1 MEQFYFNVERK
12 ITTWVRELHSIRAE
26 TKEEAVEKMIAEFK
40 DNELDADTF
49 CEQEHLYDTD
59 TLLSI
64 EENDGNATCELYFDG
79 EGDREFIIDNL
90 NNTTN

>member
-12 ITTWVRELHSIRAE
+12 ITTLVRELHSIRAG

>member
-1 MEQFYFNVERK
+1 
-12 ITTWVRELHSIRAE
+12 
-26 TKEEAVEKMIAEFK
+26 MIAEFK

>member
-12 ITTWVRELHSIRAE
+12 ITTWVRELHSIRAG

-90 NNTTN
+90 NNTKN